1 MCARQALY
9 QLGLIPMPLS
19 LDSDLVGLAHTPSAS
34 TRLAHLEK
42 GRNGQA
48 GPSSALLQR
57 KSENL
62 RNMARGNRKMGTVI
76 SFFNHSDFWSLEV

>member
-1 MCARQALY
+1 MQGPVCTSQTLY
-9 QLGLIPMPLS
+9 QLGLVPMSLS
-19 LDSDLVGLAHTPSAS
+19 LVSILVGLAHTPSAS

-48 GPSSALLQR
+48 GPFSALLQR

-62 RNMARGNRKMGTVI
+62 RNMARGNRKTG
-76 SFFNHSDFWSLEV
+76 SHLFF

>member
-1 MCARQALY
+1 MCMRQTLY
-9 QLGLIPMPLS
+9 QLGLVPMPLS
-19 LDSDLVGLAHTPSAS
+19 LVSILVGLAHTPSAS

-48 GPSSALLQR
+48 GPFSALLQR

-62 RNMARGNRKMGTVI
+62 RNMARGNRKTG
-76 SFFNHSDFWSLEV
+76 SHLFF